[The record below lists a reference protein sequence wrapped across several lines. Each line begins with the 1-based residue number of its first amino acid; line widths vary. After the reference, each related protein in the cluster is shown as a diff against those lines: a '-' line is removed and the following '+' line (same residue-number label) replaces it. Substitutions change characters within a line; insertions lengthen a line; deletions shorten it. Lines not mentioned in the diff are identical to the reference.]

1 MKFPAWIRFYMT
13 YILPL
18 IIVVIYLK
26 GYYDTFAGQGTA
38 VLTGWMIFALLLIG
52 IIIYTAFAKIR
63 KGN

>member
-1 MKFPAWIRFYMT
+1 MT

-26 GYYDTFAGQGTA
+26 GYYDTFARQGTA
-38 VLTGWMIFALLLIG
+38 VLTGWMIFALLLVG